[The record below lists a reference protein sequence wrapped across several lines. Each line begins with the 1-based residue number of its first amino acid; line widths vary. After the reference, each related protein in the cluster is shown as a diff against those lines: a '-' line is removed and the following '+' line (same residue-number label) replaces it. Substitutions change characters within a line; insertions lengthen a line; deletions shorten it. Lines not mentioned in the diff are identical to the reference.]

1 MIPNSSRLDNQSRER
16 MRHLKCICFVR
27 PTPETIQ
34 SLVDELREPKYG
46 EYSIYFSNIVKKS
59 SLERMAEAD
68 DHEVVKAVQEFYADY
83 LAITK
88 DLFSLSYGRE
98 IPSIFGTDRD
108 SWNPDALEKATEGI
122 LAVLLSLKKKPLI
135 RYEKN
140 SAMAKQ
146 LGTEIQV
153 SLFIFKVNVIVSNE
167 F

>member
-1 MIPNSSRLDNQSRER
+1 
-16 MRHLKCICFVR
+16 MRHLKCIAFLR
-27 PTPETIQ
+27 PTSSTIQ
-34 SLVDELREPKYG
+34 LLVNELREPKYG

-68 DHEVVKAVQEFYADY
+68 DHEVVKVVQEFYADY

-98 IPSIFGTDRD
+98 IPSSFGTDRD
-108 SWNPDALEKATEGI
+108 SWNADAFEKATEGV
-122 LAVLLSLKKKPLI
+122 LAVLLSLKKRPLI

-140 SAMAKQ
+140 SAMAKK

-153 SLFIFKVNVIVSNE
+153 LCILCRS
-167 F
+167 